1 MKLMFSTTL
10 LAILCLLLADS
21 TAAAA
26 AAATGV
32 KAMHKR
38 FADINQVLP
47 SVVDKCIMA
56 CAMCTKPTAKISE
69 VSPSLLPFIAVE

>member
-21 TAAAA
+21 TAA
-26 AAATGV
+26 TDV

-69 VSPSLLPFIAVE
+69 VS